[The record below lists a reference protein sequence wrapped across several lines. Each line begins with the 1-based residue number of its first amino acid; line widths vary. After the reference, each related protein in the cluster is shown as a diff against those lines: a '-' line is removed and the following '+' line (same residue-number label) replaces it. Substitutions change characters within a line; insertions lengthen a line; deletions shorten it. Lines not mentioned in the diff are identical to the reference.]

1 MRFLIA
7 LLKAV
12 FGGAATPLPTPI
24 VIQGAPVSAPTSRY
38 LSDRQMALIKKHLP
52 IYQQACGLVQM
63 GPPLIMA
70 GIHYREAEFAT
81 SSQVPGGAFQLDPG
95 GVGDELKNAIVKY
108 TTMVC
113 KLYGVPVKDIET
125 DFFTACLV
133 AVHELKSK
141 VRVTTAV
148 LPIDDEALADAFW
161 GYNGRS
167 RHHTEFEQTQKGT
180 MEPHWRWSPYVNNDP
195 KNGVVLR
202 ITGTM
207 PDPKDPTKR
216 IKIDRPDPR
225 PGALMIYREVRAR
238 QSELA

>member
-1 MRFLIA
+1 MRFLID
-7 LLKAV
+7 LLKAL
-12 FGGAATPLPTPI
+12 FGGAGNPP
-24 VIQGAPVSAPTSRY
+24 APVVVQSTPVAAPAVHY
-38 LSDRQMALIKKHLP
+38 LSDNQMALIKKHLP
-52 IYQQACGLVQM
+52 VYQQACG
-63 GPPLIMA
+63 MA

-81 SSQVPGGAFQLDPG
+81 FSQVPGGAFQLDPG
-95 GVGDELKNAIVKY
+95 GTGDELKNAIVKY
-108 TTMVC
+108 TAMVC
-113 KLYGVPVKDIET
+113 KLYGVPVKDLET

-141 VRVTTAV
+141 VRATTEIT
-148 LPIDDEALADAFW
+148 PIDDEALADAYW

-180 MEPHWRWSPYVNNDP
+180 MEPHWRWSPYVSNDP
-195 KNGVVLR
+195 KNGIVLR

-216 IKIDRPDPR
+216 LKIDRPDPR
-225 PGALMIYREVRAR
+225 PGALVIYREVRAR